1 VTAAEGRAVWMLAL
15 GQTLAYACI
24 FYIFAAL
31 VVEWQAALGWD
42 KAVLAAGPT
51 LAVLISA
58 GLAPLVGRAV
68 DRGYGRELMVL
79 GPVLGA
85 LALTLLAL
93 AQGPSA
99 YLLAWAGLG
108 VAQSLCLYE
117 VCFAILIRRFGAGA
131 RPAIT
136 RVTLVAGLASTLAFP
151 AAAALAGAFGWRG
164 AVAMAAV
171 VMIGLVAPL
180 HWIGAGALAAVTAPV
195 LKTRRAVV
203 QVLRRA
209 GFWVLAAVFSLTNLN
224 HWMLIS
230 FLLPVLMAQGLGNGL
245 AITAASLIGPSQ
257 VVGRLILMRFET
269 RAGTV
274 PSTLV
279 ILSGMCV
286 AALLL
291 ALAGAGAAFAL
302 VFALVQGAAMGG
314 LTILRPVLV
323 AETLGSEGYG
333 ATAGLLSIPSLV
345 ASAAAP
351 LLGAALLEAGGPALM
366 IGAAFGMAAL
376 ALVLAAAAVRRR

>member
-1 VTAAEGRAVWMLAL
+1 MLAL

-31 VVEWQAALGWD
+31 VVSWQADLGWD

-58 GLAPLVGRAV
+58 GLAPFAGRAV
-68 DRGYGRELMVL
+68 DRGFGRGMMVL

-85 LALTLLAL
+85 VALIGLAL
-93 AQGPSA
+93 ARMPSV

-117 VCFAILIRRFGAGA
+117 VCFALLVRRFGTGA

-151 AAAALAGAFGWRG
+151 AAAVLAGALGWRG
-164 AVAMAAV
+164 AVVTAAA
-171 VMIGLVAPL
+171 VMIGVVAPL
-180 HWIGAGALAAVTAPV
+180 HWIGAGALAALTAPV
-195 LKTRRAVV
+195 LKTRRAVI

-230 FLLPVLMAQGLGNGL
+230 FLLPMLMAQGLGNGMAVL
-245 AITAASLIGPSQ
+245 AASLIGPAQ

-274 PSTLV
+274 PSTLI
-279 ILSGMCV
+279 ILSGMCL

-291 ALAGAGAAFAL
+291 ALAGAGAGFALAFA
-302 VFALVQGAAMGG
+302 VVQGAAMGG
-314 LTILRPVLV
+314 FTILRPVLV
-323 AETLGSEGYG
+323 AETLGSDGYG
-333 ATAGLLSIPSLV
+333 ATAGLLAIPALM

-351 LLGAALLEAGGPALM
+351 LLGAALLGAGGPPLM

-376 ALVLAAAAVRRR
+376 ALGLAVATVRRR

>member
-1 VTAAEGRAVWMLAL
+1 MLAL

-31 VVEWQAALGWD
+31 VVDWQAALGWD

-51 LAVLISA
+51 VAVLISA
-58 GLAPLVGRAV
+58 GLAPFVGRAV
-68 DRGYGRELMVL
+68 DKGFGRQLMVL

-85 LALTLLAL
+85 AALVLLAT
-93 AQGPSA
+93 AQVPRV

-108 VAQSLCLYE
+108 VAQALCLYE
-117 VCFAILIRRFGAGA
+117 VCFAVLIRRFGTEA

-151 AAAALAGAFGWRG
+151 AAAVLAGSFGWRW
-164 AVAMAAV
+164 AVLTAAA
-171 VMIGLVAPL
+171 VMIGVVAPL
-180 HWIGAGALAAVTAPV
+180 HWLGAGALTAVTAPV

-209 GFWVLAAVFSLTNLN
+209 GFWRLAAVFSLTNLN

-245 AITAASLIGPSQ
+245 AITAASLIGPAQ
-257 VVGRLILMRFET
+257 VGGRLILMRFET

-274 PSTLV
+274 PTTLI
-279 ILSGMCV
+279 ILSGICL

-291 ALAGAGAAFAL
+291 ALAGVGAGFAL
-302 VFALVQGAAMGG
+302 AFALVQGAAMGG
-314 LTILRPVLV
+314 FTILRPVLV
-323 AETLGSEGYG
+323 AESLGSDGYG
-333 ATAGLLSIPSLV
+333 ATAGLLAIPSLM
-345 ASAAAP
+345 AAAAAP
-351 LLGAALLEAGGPALM
+351 LLGAALFGAGGPALM
-366 IGAAFGMAAL
+366 IGAALGMAVLAL
-376 ALVLAAAAVRRR
+376 ALAGLAERRR

>member
-1 VTAAEGRAVWMLAL
+1 MLAL

-31 VVEWQAALGWD
+31 VVAWQAALGWD

-58 GLAPLVGRAV
+58 GLAPFVGRAV
-68 DRGYGRELMVL
+68 DRGNGRRLMVL

-85 LALTLLAL
+85 VALVLLAM
-93 AQGPSA
+93 AQVPMV

-108 VAQSLCLYE
+108 VAQSFCLYE
-117 VCFAILIRRFGAGA
+117 VCFAVLIRRFGPEA

-151 AAAALAGAFGWRG
+151 AAAVLAGALGWRG
-164 AVAMAAV
+164 AVLTAAA
-171 VMIGLVAPL
+171 VMIGVVAPL
-180 HWIGAGALAAVTAPV
+180 HWIGAGALAAVTAPP
-195 LKTRRAVV
+195 LKTRRAMM
-203 QVLRRA
+203 QVLRRT

-224 HWMLIS
+224 HWMLVS
-230 FLLPVLMAQGLGNGL
+230 FLLPVLMVQGLGNGL
-245 AITAASLIGPSQ
+245 AIMAASLIGPAQ

-274 PSTLV
+274 PSTLI
-279 ILSGMCV
+279 ILSGMCL

-291 ALAGAGAAFAL
+291 ALAGVGAGFAL
-302 VFALVQGAAMGG
+302 GFALVQGAAMGG
-314 LTILRPVLV
+314 FTILRPVLV
-323 AETLGSEGYG
+323 AESLGSEGYG
-333 ATAGLLSIPSLV
+333 ATAGLLAIPSLM

-351 LLGAALLEAGGPALM
+351 LLGAALLGAGGPGLM
-366 IGAAFGMAAL
+366 IGAAFGMAVLAL
-376 ALVLAAAAVRRR
+376 ALAGLAVWRR